1 MTVKDAAKIV
11 LKASN
16 EPLNAQQIAQRI
28 LEQGL
33 WKTEGKTPDQTV
45 AANLYMDIKKHGD
58 RSAFKLVSRGTF
70 TVNAIAIEEA
80 EATTLPEPDSG
91 SVERP
96 QAYSFTECALLVLEE
111 FGSKK
116 PMHYKDI
123 TRKALEKGWLVTEGR
138 TPESTMYAQI
148 ITEIKRYKASG
159 RSPRFIQH
167 GNGMV
172 GLSKW
177 KTNGVVSEIEQHNQE
192 TRKAMLSKLHSMK
205 PVDFEALVSHLLTA
219 MGFESV
225 EVTRY
230 CGDGGIDVRGTL
242 VIGEVVKIAMA
253 IQVKRWKGNIHG
265 RVVRDLRGS
274 IGIHEQGLIIT
285 TSDFAIGAKKEAVQ
299 VNKTPIFLMNGEQ
312 LVTLLMEYSIGVRST
327 PQVLF
332 DLEDESLYSELGV
345 AK

>member
-28 LEQGL
+28 LDQGL

-45 AANLYMDIKKHGD
+45 AANIYMDIKKHGD
-58 RSAFKLVSRGTF
+58 GSVFKLVSKGMF
-70 TVNAIAIEEA
+70 TVNTASIEED
-80 EATTLPEPDSG
+80 EVTTLSEPDSG
-91 SVERP
+91 SVERT

-123 TRKALEKGWLVTEGR
+123 TRKALEKGWLVTEGK

-148 ITEIKRYKASG
+148 LTEIKRYKDSG

-167 GNGMV
+167 GNGLV

-177 KTNGVVSEIEQHNQE
+177 ATKGVVSEIEQYNKQ
-192 TRKAMLSKLHSMK
+192 TRKALLSKLHSME
-205 PVDFEALVSHLLTA
+205 PVDFEDLVSRLLTA
-219 MGFESV
+219 MGFEMV

-230 CGDGGIDVRGTL
+230 SGDGGIDVRGTL
-242 VIGEVVKIAMA
+242 VIGDVIRMKMA
-253 IQVKRWKGNIHG
+253 VQAKRWKKNVQAQMI
-265 RVVRDLRGS
+265 RDLRGS
-274 IGIHEQGLIIT
+274 IGVHEQGLIIT
-285 TSDFAIGAKKEAVQ
+285 TSDFSKGAKNEAVQ
-299 VNKTPIFLMNGEQ
+299 ADKTPIALMNGEQ

-332 DLEDESLYSELGV
+332 DLEGNSLLGSNSE
-345 AK
+345 

>member
-28 LEQGL
+28 LDQGL

-58 RSAFKLVSRGTF
+58 GSVFKLVSKGMF
-70 TVNAIAIEEA
+70 TVNTASIEEDKV
-80 EATTLPEPDSG
+80 TTLSEPDSG
-91 SVERP
+91 PDERT

-111 FGSKK
+111 FGFKK

-123 TRKALEKGWLVTEGR
+123 TRKALEKGWLVTEGK

-148 ITEIKRYKASG
+148 LTEIKRYKDSG

-167 GNGMV
+167 GSGLV

-177 KTNGVVSEIEQHNQE
+177 VAKGVVSEIEQYNKQ
-192 TRKAMLSKLHSMK
+192 TRKALLAKLHSME
-205 PVDFEALVSHLLTA
+205 PIDFEDLVSRLLTA
-219 MGFESV
+219 MGFEMV

-230 CGDGGIDVRGTL
+230 SGDGGIDVRGTL
-242 VIGEVVKIAMA
+242 VIGDVIRMKMA
-253 IQVKRWKGNIHG
+253 VQAKRWKKNVQAQMI
-265 RVVRDLRGS
+265 RDLRGS
-274 IGIHEQGLIIT
+274 IGVHEQGLIIT
-285 TSDFAIGAKKEAVQ
+285 TSDFSKGAKSDAVQ
-299 VNKTPIFLMNGEQ
+299 ADKTPIALMNGEQ

-332 DLEDESLYSELGV
+332 DLEGNSLLGSNSE
-345 AK
+345 